1 MKKFIV
7 ANTMGGKPDNYI
19 TVVASNP
26 IEAKL
31 IYSRL
36 HKNATNIIIIC
47 EY

>member
-7 ANTMGGKPDNYI
+7 ANTMDSKPVNYI
-19 TVVASNP
+19 TVVANNP

>member
-7 ANTMGGKPDNYI
+7 ANTMGNKPADYI
-19 TVVASNP
+19 TVVANNSV
-26 IEAKL
+26 EAKL

>member
-7 ANTMGGKPDNYI
+7 ANTTGNKPADYI
-19 TVVASNP
+19 TVAANSPV
-26 IEAKL
+26 EAKL

-36 HKNATNIIIIC
+36 YKNATNIIIIC